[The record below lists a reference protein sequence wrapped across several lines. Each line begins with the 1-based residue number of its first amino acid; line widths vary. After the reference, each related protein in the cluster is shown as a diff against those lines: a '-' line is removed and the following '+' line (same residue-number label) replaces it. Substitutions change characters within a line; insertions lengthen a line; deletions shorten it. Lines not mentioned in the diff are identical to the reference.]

1 MLDRLQVILD
11 KVDRSRVQFVDMRV
25 YQSTQLSLTTRKGQ
39 AENVTS
45 QKLDGIGIRALV
57 GGAFGFASIAS
68 FDPAE
73 VENTIQAAIKMAK
86 GASGTIKNKNSVDT
100 ESVFEAR
107 NEMTFKN
114 DVNPADLSFEEK
126 MELSQKTEAILREHD
141 HRIINSFGSYSEKIQ
156 REQVINTN
164 GTRVVS
170 DYGVFRLTGSATAR
184 SGDIIQNVSDGV
196 ATNAGLQRIID
207 WDLEQEMTQLGERA
221 VGLLDAV
228 SAPSGRLNVLLE
240 PSIVGVYIHEA
251 FGHAAEADAILSK
264 RSVIHD
270 QIGNKM
276 GIDTINVV
284 DDPTVDKLRGSFAF
298 DAEGTPSK
306 RRKIIKD
313 GILTDFFN
321 DLSTSD
327 MLEQGNTLNGA
338 GRAQDFRHVSMPR
351 MGNTYIDKGNMSFD
365 ELLEAIGDGVY
376 LTKSYGGYVN
386 PATGQFFFSSQSGY
400 LIEDGQLSKP
410 IRNSG
415 MSGMTLDV
423 LKNTIGVG
431 NDIDIDAFAG
441 ICGKPSVTGYQ
452 SVPVSAG
459 GPHVAATDIVVGGQ

>member
-11 KVDRSRVQFVDMRV
+11 KVDRSRVQFVDMRI

-57 GGAFGFASIAS
+57 NGAFGFASIAS

-73 VENTIQAAIKMAK
+73 VENTLQAAIKMAK
-86 GASGTIKNKNSVDT
+86 GASETIKNKNTVDT

-107 NEMTFKN
+107 YELDFKN

-126 MELSQKTEAILREHD
+126 MELSQRTEALLREHD

-196 ATNAGLQRIID
+196 ATNAGLKRILD
-207 WDLEQEMTQLGERA
+207 WDLEKEMTELGSRA

-228 SAPSGRLNVLLE
+228 SAPSGRLSVLLE

-276 GIDTINVV
+276 GIETINVV
-284 DDPTVDKLRGSFAF
+284 DDPTLDKLRGSFAF

-306 RRKIIKD
+306 RRQIIKD

-327 MLEQGNTLNGA
+327 MLEKGNTLNGA

-365 ELLEAIGDGVY
+365 ELLESIGNGVY

-386 PATGQFFFSSQSGY
+386 PATGQFYFSSQSGY
-400 LIEDGQLSKP
+400 LIENGQLTKP

-441 ICGKPSVTGYQ
+441 NCGKPSMTGSQ
-452 SVPVSAG
+452 WVPVSAG